1 MTPGDPCKFILP
13 WSSSPQ
19 IASLLCAEAS
29 CFEVFEP
36 SDDFEPDLSVA
47 NVKASRKQA
56 LTQREKKVLGA
67 RVKSLHRVLSR
78 SG

>member
-1 MTPGDPCKFILP
+1 MQKLLTISHCGFRCRDLVTFGDLVTPGDPCKFILP

-47 NVKASRKQA
+47 NVKEAG
-56 LTQREKKVLGA
+56 VD
-67 RVKSLHRVLSR
+67 
-78 SG
+78 